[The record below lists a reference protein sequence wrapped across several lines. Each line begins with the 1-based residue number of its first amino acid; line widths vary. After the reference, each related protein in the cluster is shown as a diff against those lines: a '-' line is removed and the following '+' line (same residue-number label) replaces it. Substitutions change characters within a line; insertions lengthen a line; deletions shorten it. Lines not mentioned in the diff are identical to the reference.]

1 MWDKEFKYH
10 ILTYR
15 DTLYRT
21 ALRIVKN
28 HETAEDLVQEAMF
41 RMWNIRD
48 RWGAIENHKAFM
60 VKIVRNLSLD
70 YLASRNVQVLP
81 LDLLY
86 GVPDSESAIDE
97 QIIKNERMS
106 FLHRNIESLPEK
118 LRTILLLRIVEEMS
132 YKEIGIAMNMNQSLV
147 KIGLFRAKQKLQ
159 DLMNKHKA

>member
-1 MWDKEFKYH
+1 
-10 ILTYR
+10 
-15 DTLYRT
+15 
-21 ALRIVKN
+21 
-28 HETAEDLVQEAMF
+28 MF

-70 YLASRNVQVLP
+70 HLSSRNVHLLP

-97 QIIKNERMS
+97 QIIKNEQMS

-132 YKEIGIAMNMNQSLV
+132 YKEIGVAMNMNQSLV